1 MSRMLRISVPVALAL
16 GLGACTGGL
25 LGGGA
30 KTPPWLLTLTP
41 QAPTPESIVR
51 SAGPGETVTI
61 GTPIIPKEV
70 RTTRVPVHSG
80 PIAIAYVENLTW
92 VDTPDR
98 LFQDL
103 LSETVT
109 RMTNRVV
116 LDPSQAALD
125 PGIVVTGNLS
135 RFGYDA
141 QEGMVIVRYDAAMAR
156 AGGTS
161 VATRRFEAREPADGT
176 ASSVAPAINAA
187 ANRVAMDVA
196 QWVGAGQVP

>member
-1 MSRMLRISVPVALAL
+1 MLRVTATVALAL
-16 GLGACTGGL
+16 SLTACMGGL

-41 QAPTPESIVR
+41 QAPAPENIAR
-51 SAGPGETVTI
+51 TAGPGESVTI
-61 GTPIIPKEV
+61 DTPVIPKEV
-70 RTTRVPVHSG
+70 RTTRVPVHQG
-80 PIAIAYVENLTW
+80 PIAIAYVKDLTW
-92 VDTPDR
+92 VDIPDR

-116 LDPSQAALD
+116 LDPNQSTLD
-125 PGIVVTGNLS
+125 PGLTVSGNLT

-141 QEGMVIVRYDAAMAR
+141 QEGMVIVRYDAVMAR
-156 AGGTS
+156 TGGTA

-176 ASSVAPAINAA
+176 AATVAPAINSA
-187 ANRVAMDVA
+187 ANRVAMEVA
-196 QWVGAGQVP
+196 QWVGGA